1 MCLYYNQG
9 GCRYGNSCRYIH
21 DDKAVLEGTWEPG
34 KSWDNAS
41 RKSIRDEG
49 FHRCC
54 FDYYLNGRCRVRFG
68 CRFSHDEMS
77 EERLTR
83 LKYLANVANQ
93 VRFQRERGLEI
104 PDRSTFQPPAI
115 GGAESS
121 SSSAPQAL
129 QMTNVSKEAG
139 EVDTLDGAEGDV
151 QKDSVAE
158 STAVRLQNPEE
169 PIESWMARN
178 QHLWVYTHHVSD
190 VMIKLGVTNVKELQ
204 EYIFVEDLVE
214 KGVNKV
220 TACKILELVGGVCYR
235 PMSPD
240 VAVSTNASVRMERS
254 SGSREA
260 GVNPPKKGYRSRSN
274 PVKRGR
280 PLLDRKQVRLVPRS
294 HSNRR
299 VRPAEVVEK
308 PKPLKPRGGL
318 SYRFS
323 KAWADVVDDD
333 DQAGALVSYAESSG
347 DSSEEETNNARHLWE
362 TFLRERDSQRT
373 EARGNVPL
381 TGSPSSNEEQKKS
394 IHLGEERDKAS
405 RGETRQ
411 EVTSQV
417 FSLSQSS
424 LRATQSQKR
433 ARDGSVI
440 DGSLAVGSTDEVL
453 PGQGV
458 AGQVNISE
466 GVQVLPGQDVA
477 GQETALEGAVQIPGD
492 ETEQQEGEGGSNELR
507 GGGKEK
513 LAVLKAQKSHEQLLA
528 KGLLKRI
535 YWKVAAGRL
544 PVEQKDCPK
553 GSNKMDRNLV
563 ISMSSDGAS
572 EQELNLALVDDAGHS
587 MDNGTAI
594 FPAYDPQ
601 ILIQSPTTEWVTRRG
616 LADRAIWTAIAASA
630 RKICAEM
637 NDSGG

>member
-1 MCLYYNQG
+1 M
-9 GCRYGNSCRYIH
+9 RYGC
-21 DDKAVLEGTWEPG
+21 K
-34 KSWDNAS
+34 
-41 RKSIRDEG
+41 
-49 FHRCC
+49 
-54 FDYYLNGRCRVRFG
+54 
-68 CRFSHDEMS
+68 FSHDEMS
-77 EERLTR
+77 EERLTQ

-104 PDRSTFQPPAI
+104 PDRNTFQPPAS

-129 QMTNVSKEAG
+129 QMTNVSKKAG
-139 EVDTLDGAEGDV
+139 EGDTLDGAEGDV

-158 STAVRLQNPEE
+158 STAVRLQNTKE
-169 PIESWMARN
+169 PIENWMARN
-178 QHLWVYTHHVSD
+178 QHLWVYTPHVRE
-190 VMIKLGVTNVKELQ
+190 VMIMLGVTTVDELQ
-204 EYIFVEDLVE
+204 EYIFVEDLVDR
-214 KGVNKV
+214 GVNKV
-220 TACKILELVGGVCYR
+220 TACRILDLVGGVRYR
-235 PMSPD
+235 PGAPD
-240 VAVSTNASVRMERS
+240 MAVPSNASVRLQQS

-260 GVNPPKKGYRSRSN
+260 GRGAVRTISQVREAEGPGTKEMPRGSYREIFDKGKYRDAWTLAQRSPLCVQRLQLVGVGMPPVNPPKKGYRSRSN

-299 VRPAEVVEK
+299 MRPAEVVEK

-323 KAWADVVDDD
+323 TAWADVVDDD
-333 DQAGALVSYAESSG
+333 DQAGALVSYADSSG

-362 TFLRERDSQRT
+362 TFLQERDSQRT
-373 EARGNVPL
+373 EIRGNVPL

-394 IHLGEERDKAS
+394 VHLGEGRDKAS

-417 FSLSQSS
+417 FSLSQPSR
-424 LRATQSQKR
+424 RATQSQKR

-466 GVQVLPGQDVA
+466 SAQVLPGQDVA

-492 ETEQQEGEGGSNELR
+492 ETGQKEGEGGSNELR
-507 GGGKEK
+507 GDGKK
-513 LAVLKAQKSHEQLLA
+513 ILDVLQAQKSHQQLLT
-528 KGLLKRI
+528 KGLLNRFI
-535 YWKVAAGRL
+535 GRL
-544 PVEQKDCPK
+544 LSAGCLWSKRTVQKGPTK
-553 GSNKMDRNLV
+553 WIEIWL
-563 ISMSSDGAS
+563 
-572 EQELNLALVDDAGHS
+572 LACLQTVQA
-587 MDNGTAI
+587 NRI
-594 FPAYDPQ
+594 
-601 ILIQSPTTEWVTRRG
+601 
-616 LADRAIWTAIAASA
+616 
-630 RKICAEM
+630 
-637 NDSGG
+637 

>member
-1 MCLYYNQG
+1 M
-9 GCRYGNSCRYIH
+9 
-21 DDKAVLEGTWEPG
+21 
-34 KSWDNAS
+34 
-41 RKSIRDEG
+41 
-49 FHRCC
+49 
-54 FDYYLNGRCRVRFG
+54 
-68 CRFSHDEMS
+68 
-77 EERLTR
+77 
-83 LKYLANVANQ
+83 
-93 VRFQRERGLEI
+93 
-104 PDRSTFQPPAI
+104 PP
-115 GGAESS
+115 
-121 SSSAPQAL
+121 
-129 QMTNVSKEAG
+129 
-139 EVDTLDGAEGDV
+139 
-151 QKDSVAE
+151 
-158 STAVRLQNPEE
+158 
-169 PIESWMARN
+169 
-178 QHLWVYTHHVSD
+178 
-190 VMIKLGVTNVKELQ
+190 
-204 EYIFVEDLVE
+204 
-214 KGVNKV
+214 
-220 TACKILELVGGVCYR
+220 
-235 PMSPD
+235 
-240 VAVSTNASVRMERS
+240 
-254 SGSREA
+254 
-260 GVNPPKKGYRSRSN
+260 VNPPKKGYRSRSN

-280 PLLDRKQVRLVPRS
+280 PLLDRKQVRLVLRS

-405 RGETRQ
+405 RGETCQ

-466 GVQVLPGQDVA
+466 SAQELPGQDVA

-492 ETEQQEGEGGSNELR
+492 ETEQQEGEDGSNELR
-507 GGGKEK
+507 GGGKKK
-513 LAVLKAQKSHEQLLA
+513 LAVLKAQRSHEQLLA

-553 GSNKMDRNLV
+553 GSNKMDRHLV

-587 MDNGTAI
+587 MDDGTAI

-637 NDSGG
+637 IQVDELNAQLETGRLLIQRRDEGHYGDLHHPFHNAPCLPAVGNYPLSVMGVLLSPGLENEFRSTEKFGTAMEAIAYDWSRIPGMEVHVELMARVARLVFPSLSTGGQGTVVNSEFSWQRGRDQLMEFLQAATCADELEDLWKRMGEDDDAEVDPSGMVLEISGQKDAVLGQGINETPLPIEDAGSETTGDTGIDGKAPEKRLRKRKRPVASRLSGTRMFLCGLLPIGIFRCKTAQLGESSTARRFTLVKDRTMMMI